1 MLTSHSRLW
10 PRRSLIVNLILKMG
24 KFGWRLRLCTMA
36 FGLAVYLVI
45 SAFVSVNNIQGTG
58 GQLQRAV
65 PGTGGDLED
74 KLASSQQIIQAAAA
88 SAPQQAAAAAAA
100 SPRMGQPRNLAAVVA
115 RSQRMTPRR
124 IRSRLGPVIDWC
136 QPQGFKAAAGPT
148 VALASFPGS
157 GNTWLRYLIQ
167 QATGRNHAA
176 KRFDIAIITL
186 CSIPKKESRLINLF
200 GKVFF

>member
-1 MLTSHSRLW
+1 MLTTPLRLRSHRNLV
-10 PRRSLIVNLILKMG
+10 LNLIRKMG

-45 SAFVSVNNIQGTG
+45 SAFVSVNNIQTG
-58 GQLQRAV
+58 GGQIRSS
-65 PGTGGDLED
+65 GELED
-74 KLASSQQIIQAAAA
+74 KLASNQHIVQAVQAGTAAPAAAA
-88 SAPQQAAAAAAA
+88 
-100 SPRMGQPRNLAAVVA
+100 PRLGQPRNLAAVVA

-167 QATGRNHAA
+167 QATGRRRR
-176 KRFDIAIITL
+176 KQSSTCITVV
-186 CSIPKKESRLINLF
+186 N
-200 GKVFF
+200 